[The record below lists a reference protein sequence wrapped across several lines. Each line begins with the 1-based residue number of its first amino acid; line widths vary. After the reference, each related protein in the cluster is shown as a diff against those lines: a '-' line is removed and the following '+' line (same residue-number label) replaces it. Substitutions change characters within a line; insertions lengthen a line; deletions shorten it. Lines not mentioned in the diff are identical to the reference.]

1 MVFDKEIITILLVV
15 LATCITRFLPFILF
29 RNEENTPA
37 FIQKLS
43 QSLPYAC
50 MGLLVIYCLKDIQFT
65 QSPYGLCELISIV
78 FVIVLHLWKRNVLLS
93 ISLSTFVYV
102 ILLQIL

>member
-1 MVFDKEIITILLVV
+1 
-15 LATCITRFLPFILF
+15 
-29 RNEENTPA
+29 
-37 FIQKLS
+37 
-43 QSLPYAC
+43 